1 MPIPVMALEFLSGW
15 EHAWRVMRGREGPVN
30 ALTGAG
36 SDLVDEGHQR
46 KIKRPAMYF
55 ALIIGRS
62 GAWELRPAD
71 KYLHQAGGS
80 IWQAHLETC

>member
-1 MPIPVMALEFLSGW
+1 MTLEFLSSW
-15 EHAWRVMRGREGPVN
+15 EHAWQVMRGREGPVN

-62 GAWELRPAD
+62 GVWELRPAD

>member
-1 MPIPVMALEFLSGW
+1 MAGHAGSGRTS
-15 EHAWRVMRGREGPVN
+15 ERTNRP
-30 ALTGAG
+30 GAV

-55 ALIIGRS
+55 ALIIVRG

-80 IWQAHLETC
+80 I